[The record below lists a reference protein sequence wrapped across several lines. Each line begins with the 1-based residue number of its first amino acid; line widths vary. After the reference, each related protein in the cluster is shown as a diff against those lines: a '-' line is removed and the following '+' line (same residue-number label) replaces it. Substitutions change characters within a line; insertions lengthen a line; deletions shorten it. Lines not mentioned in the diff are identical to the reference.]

1 MSEYVDKVKALEKA
15 ISEASSDGEHEK
27 AAYYSRVINAIKY
40 TKVIDSLSSNGII
53 PKYGFPVD
61 SVNLDVYENGIY
73 NSKIELSRDLS
84 IAISEYAPE
93 SEVIADGKKYT
104 SRYITLP
111 SDKHFTKYYY
121 STCEKCRHVNV
132 SIVPS
137 EVKEC
142 PHCGHVNEEQV
153 AESFIIP
160 SLGFKTGEN
169 KESTRMK
176 PKRSYSGEVSYIGG
190 GKIENTEHITN
201 LLSIESA
208 TDDELL
214 VMNSSSF
221 YMCPTCGF
229 SVIDRENKL
238 YPQITHV
245 HDNFR
250 GINCHETVLNRVK
263 LGHLFETDV
272 AHLYIEGITD
282 INKAIS
288 FLYALL
294 EGISIEFNIER
305 NDING
310 LVQYNADTLGY
321 DIIVFDN
328 VPGGAGHVKRLINK
342 DSLKQSL
349 ISAKMKVSQDC
360 CDENTS
366 CYNCLRNYYNQKYH
380 NRIKRKY
387 ALEVIN
393 MLLSSF
399 NTMI

>member
-1 MSEYVDKVKALEKA
+1 M
-15 ISEASSDGEHEK
+15 
-27 AAYYSRVINAIKY
+27 
-40 TKVIDSLSSNGII
+40 
-53 PKYGFPVD
+53 
-61 SVNLDVYENGIY
+61 
-73 NSKIELSRDLS
+73 
-84 IAISEYAPE
+84 
-93 SEVIADGKKYT
+93 
-104 SRYITLP
+104 
-111 SDKHFTKYYY
+111 
-121 STCEKCRHVNV
+121 
-132 SIVPS
+132 
-137 EVKEC
+137 
-142 PHCGHVNEEQV
+142 
-153 AESFIIP
+153 
-160 SLGFKTGEN
+160 
-169 KESTRMK
+169 
-176 PKRSYSGEVSYIGG
+176 
-190 GKIENTEHITN
+190 
-201 LLSIESA
+201 
-208 TDDELL
+208 
-214 VMNSSSF
+214 
-221 YMCPTCGF
+221 
-229 SVIDRENKL
+229 
-238 YPQITHV
+238 
-245 HDNFR
+245 
-250 GINCHETVLNRVK
+250 NRVK